1 MAAPTTPTMRAWQYS
16 TSNGPLPQTIHLNP
30 STPYPPFSPT
40 QPQMLVAVTS
50 MSLNPADYKIAEM
63 SPLINNLMVSK
74 PATPGMDFS
83 GRVVKLGSPTDAFK
97 VGDRV
102 FGRLEPGQFGS
113 LGEFVVAAYDA
124 CAVLPDGLDEDLAAG
139 VGTAGL
145 TAYQTIVP
153 NVKKGD
159 RVFINGGSGSVGTF
173 GIQIAKAVGCH
184 VTISCSTG
192 KIEACKQSGAD
203 EVIDYKKEDVTQRL
217 VDGGL
222 VYSLVVDNVGTSPSD
237 LYTRADKFL
246 LPEGK
251 FVQVGGSASLETAR
265 IYASRLFLPRIL
277 GGGSR
282 KFEAFFTKNSRGDLE
297 QIARWIAEGKVKVPV
312 EQTFEY
318 ADVPKAIESLK
329 SGGGKGKIIVHV
341 GK

>member
-1 MAAPTTPTMRAWQYS
+1 MRAWQYS

-83 GRVVKLGSPTDAFK
+83 GRVVKLGSSTDVFK

-113 LGEFVVAAYDA
+113 LGEFVVGAY
-124 CAVLPDGLDEDLAAG
+124 
-139 VGTAGL
+139 
-145 TAYQTIVP
+145 
-153 NVKKGD
+153 
-159 RVFINGGSGSVGTF
+159 

-184 VTISCSTG
+184 ISVSCSTG

-203 EVIDYKKEDVTQRL
+203 EVIDYTKEDVTQRL
-217 VDGGL
+217 VDVGL

-282 KFEAFFTKNSRGDLE
+282 QFEAFFTKNSRGDLE